1 MNESKEKQ
9 MTFLQHLEELR
20 WTVVWVVVATLVGM
34 GVAWYFS
41 EDVLEILSNDLAEV
55 LRNVVGPGQD
65 YDLHVF
71 EVAEAFTTKL
81 KIALLIGFLLALPFN
96 TYKVWQFVSPGL
108 FAREKKMAGPL
119 VLLSI
124 LLFYCGVLFA
134 YPLMVKLSVAF
145 LFRLKPPSVVATV
158 RMGSYVSFVTK
169 FCVTFGLVFQ
179 VPLVMA
185 VLSWMGIVSSA
196 TLKKGW
202 RYALVGVLV
211 TSAVLTPPDVISQ
224 LLMTLPVL
232 VLYWVGYLLARV
244 FERSRGR
251 GDQLD
256 TPDERA

>member
-1 MNESKEKQ
+1 MNHGKERH
-9 MTFLQHLEELR
+9 MTFLEHLEELR
-20 WTVVWVVVATLVGM
+20 WTVAWIVIATLVGM

-41 EDVLEILSNDLAEV
+41 EDVLELLSNDLAEV
-55 LRNVVGPGQD
+55 LQRVLGPGQD

-96 TYKVWQFVSPGL
+96 IYKVWQFVSPGL

-119 VLLSI
+119 VFLSI

-158 RMGSYVSFVTK
+158 RMGSYISFVTK
-169 FCVTFGLVFQ
+169 FCITFGVVFQ
-179 VPLVMA
+179 VPLIMA
-185 VLSWMGIVSSA
+185 VLSWMGLVSSA

-211 TSAVLTPPDVISQ
+211 ISAVLTPPDIISQ

-232 VLYWVGYLLARV
+232 LLYWVGYLLARA
-244 FERSRGR
+244 FERGR
-251 GDQLD
+251 TKADQLD
-256 TPDERA
+256 RSNE